1 MSAYCGSII
10 LLNSVLESSLVALN
24 CEERQREA
32 FIAGSVRQGGL
43 KAEALMAHLGS
54 LCREKRPRPAPE
66 STSGLLRTL
75 AL

>member
-1 MSAYCGSII
+1 M
-10 LLNSVLESSLVALN
+10 ALN